1 MVNAKSNGDAVSDRI
16 NPCKTGKNNQNTKT
30 GGRGLTYDT
39 VKQQV
44 AEKLWLNYFNQT
56 LYERGIINEH
66 EHNRMAFKIENTK
79 QPVGKKTIIS
89 VYVY

>member
-1 MVNAKSNGDAVSDRI
+1 MVNAKTNTESTSDRI
-16 NPCKTGKNNQNTKT
+16 NSRETGKNNQKTKT
-30 GGRGLTYDT
+30 GGRGLAHDT

-66 EHNRMAFKIENTK
+66 ERNRMAFKIENTK
-79 QPVGKKTIIS
+79 QPVGKRQ
-89 VYVY
+89 